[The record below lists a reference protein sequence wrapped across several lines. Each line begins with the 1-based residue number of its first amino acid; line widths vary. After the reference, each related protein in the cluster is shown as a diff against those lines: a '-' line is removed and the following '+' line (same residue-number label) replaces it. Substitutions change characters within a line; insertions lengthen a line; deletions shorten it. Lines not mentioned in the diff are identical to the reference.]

1 MTRSRVP
8 LAQYMQACRPEI
20 EQRLDALVR
29 CANEDSGRI
38 YEAMRYSLLA
48 GGKRIRA
55 ILMMAVADT
64 LVDSHSHVL
73 DAACALEM
81 VHAYSLIHD
90 DLPCMDNDDFRRGRP
105 TSHRMFGEAMAVL
118 AGDGLLTLAFDTLAR
133 IAIEP
138 PVTPERLLSCI
149 GEIARGAGP
158 DGMVGGQA
166 LDMANTGNLAITKE
180 LLQSIHSRK
189 TGALFRAAIRASAI
203 LSGADEHTL
212 ARLSRYGEAI
222 GLIFQIRD
230 DILDVIGD
238 AEKTGKP
245 AHSDAAK
252 GKATYPSVV
261 GMRESELLMS
271 QVLSTGRRI
280 LEEQGYAGTVLEEL
294 LGYAAARDF

>member
-1 MTRSRVP
+1 
-8 LAQYMQACRPEI
+8 MQACRPEI

-29 CANEDSGRI
+29 GTGEDCAGI
-38 YEAMRYSLLA
+38 CEAMRYSLLA

-64 LVDSHSHVL
+64 LVGSHSHVL
-73 DAACALEM
+73 DAACSLEM
-81 VHAYSLIHD
+81 IHAYSLIHD
-90 DLPCMDNDDFRRGRP
+90 DLPCMDDGDFRRGLP
-105 TSHRMFGEAMAVL
+105 TSHRVFGEAIAVL

-138 PVTPERLLSCI
+138 PITSERLLSCI

-166 LDMANTGNLAITKE
+166 LDIANTGNPGITKD

-203 LSGADEHTL
+203 LSGADETAL
-212 ARLSRYGEAI
+212 ARLSRYGEAL

-230 DILDVIGD
+230 DILDVTGD
-238 AEKTGKP
+238 ADKTGKP
-245 AHSDAAK
+245 ASSDAAK
-252 GKATYPSVV
+252 GKASYPSVV
-261 GMRESELLMS
+261 GMRESEVLMNR
-271 QVLSTGRRI
+271 VLATGRRL
-280 LEEQGYAGTVLEEL
+280 LEEQGYAETVLGEL
-294 LGYAAARDF
+294 LEYAAGRDY